1 MCLFCRGEKAKKTDF
16 GYRFQSIVERAYA
29 PLRQHAPLLGRAF
42 RVRGF
47 SEGTPSRPRAQIR
60 RSPLDRAALRAF
72 PPEIAHARV
81 LNSHVEALGPRREG
95 RTTRTRADT
104 GIHRASPPGLSF
116 VSRVQGMRGTR
127 RARVARFDA
136 RGAHARAFPSPIPHR
151 ARITISARDHLRVR
165 FAGGGEEARG
175 RGRPSVPETAR
186 RVRRACSRA
195 DAFASVPERAPAGES
210 AHTARCPRRISRGK
224 QTPTR

>member
-1 MCLFCRGEKAKKTDF
+1 MAFQSRFLEILTFENEAQCASSLRFTQQNENSFCVFFAVGKKQKKTDF
-16 GYRFQSIVERAYA
+16 GFRFQSIVERAYA
-29 PLRQHAPLLGRAF
+29 PLRQHAPPLGRAF

-47 SEGTPSRPRAQIR
+47 SEGTPSRPRARIR

-81 LNSHVEALGPRREG
+81 LNSHVEALGPRHEG

-151 ARITISARDHLRVR
+151 AHA
-165 FAGGGEEARG
+165 
-175 RGRPSVPETAR
+175 
-186 RVRRACSRA
+186 
-195 DAFASVPERAPAGES
+195 
-210 AHTARCPRRISRGK
+210 
-224 QTPTR
+224 